1 MDEMKIQSKWLT
13 KLVSKYLMRYIKK
26 AFGYDVNIEIGSVY
40 VSVDDDDMAHLH
52 LEVNA
57 DVNKDDFEKI
67 LDEKMA

>member
-26 AFGYDVNIEIGSVY
+26 VFGYDVNIEIGSVY